1 MAGLLRFTMNAI
13 PVNVTDFSSGLSEFL
28 NQVQYKGQVLDIE
41 RGKKVIARVSPASVV
56 DGYPIDQLD
65 KLIAGGPQ
73 LSAAERLSFAKDVQN
88 VRSRLSKSR
97 DPWAS

>member
-1 MAGLLRFTMNAI
+1 MNAV
-13 PVNVTDFSSGLSEFL
+13 PVNVTNFFRGLSEFL

-41 RGKKVIARVSPASVV
+41 HGKKLIARVSPASVV

-65 KLIAGGPQ
+65 KLIASGPQ
-73 LSAAERLSFAKDVQN
+73 LSAVERLSFAKDVQD

>member
-1 MAGLLRFTMNAI
+1 MNAI

-28 NQVQYKGQVLDIE
+28 NQVQYKGQVLDIAC
-41 RGKKVIARVSPASVV
+41 GKKVIARVSPASVV

>member
-1 MAGLLRFTMNAI
+1 MNAI
-13 PVNVTDFSSGLSEFL
+13 PVNVTDFSRGLSEFL
-28 NQVQYKGQVLDIE
+28 NQVQYKGQVLNIE
-41 RGKKVIARVSPASVV
+41 RGKKVIATVSPASVL